1 MQDTKESGMLRQIKE
16 MAKDSK
22 FGQMDLFMK
31 GTGKTIR
38 LMEEVV

>member
-1 MQDTKESGMLRQIKE
+1 MRENGMSQPIRE
-16 MAKDSK
+16 MAKDTRS
-22 FGQMDLFMK
+22 GQMDLFMK